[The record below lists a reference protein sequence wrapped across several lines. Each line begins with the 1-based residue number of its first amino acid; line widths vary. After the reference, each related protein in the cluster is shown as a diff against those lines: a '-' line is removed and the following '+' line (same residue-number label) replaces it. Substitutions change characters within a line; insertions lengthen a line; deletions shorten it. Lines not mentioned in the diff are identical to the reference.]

1 MKDGRREYMKNR
13 ALINSCG
20 LHDFAWKERM
30 AAAIKR
36 REELEQKTGVSVPF
50 YPSMVKCR
58 CKNCGGKVSAMYAGA
73 YMDAVHHMR
82 RIYEQSTM
90 SRCARTVRQ
99 PAAPTMTLAS
109 AGSP

>member
-36 REELEQKTGVSVPF
+36 REALEQKTGVSIPF

-82 RIYEQSTM
+82 RIYEQSRE
-90 SRCARTVRQ
+90 SQ
-99 PAAPTMTLAS
+99 
-109 AGSP
+109 